1 MAESDAELVAAA
13 LEGDRGAFEQIV
25 VRFQSLVFNIAYHY
39 LGRRD
44 EVEDLAQEVFL
55 RVFQT
60 LGQFDRSRPLKHW
73 IGKIAVNRCLDELRK
88 RKIRRLHLLSD
99 LGDEPLNSIDT
110 LMEMSRKKQPLT
122 ELEAER
128 CMELLDLSMNGLPEK
143 DRMAFVL
150 REMEGQSYSD
160 LAAMLGISEVAA
172 RIRVSRARKR
182 LQEELER
189 LFHEQ
194 H

>member
-1 MAESDAELVAAA
+1 MAESDAELVAGA
-13 LEGDRGAFEQIV
+13 LEGDRQSFEKIV
-25 VRFQSLVFNIAYHY
+25 SRFQGFVINIAYHY
-39 LGRRD
+39 LGRRG

-60 LGQFDRSRPLKHW
+60 LERYDTKRPLKHW

-88 RKIRRLHLLSD
+88 RKIRKLHLVADLSD
-99 LGDEPLNSIDT
+99 EDRTGIDQ
-110 LMEMSRKKQPLT
+110 LVEASVQNRALT
-122 ELEAER
+122 ELEAEECLR
-128 CMELLDLSMNGLPEK
+128 LLNMSMDGLPEK

-150 REMEGQSYSD
+150 REMEGQDYPG

-182 LQEELER
+182 LHKELER
-189 LFHEQ
+189 LLHEK
-194 H
+194 

>member
-1 MAESDAELVAAA
+1 MAESDAELVRAA
-13 LEGDRGAFEQIV
+13 LNGDREAFEEIV
-25 VRFQSLVFNIAYHY
+25 SRYQNLVFNIAYHY

-60 LGQFDRSRPLKHW
+60 LDRYDTDRPLKHW
-73 IGKIAVNRCLDELRK
+73 IGKIAVNRCLDVLRK
-88 RKIRRLHLLSD
+88 RKIRRLHLVSD
-99 LGDEPLNSIDT
+99 LGDDELEDIEQLIAASSQN
-110 LMEMSRKKQPLT
+110 RPLT

-128 CMELLDLSMNGLPEK
+128 CMELLEISMNVLPEK

-150 REMEGQSYSD
+150 REMEGQGYAD

-182 LQEELER
+182 LEAELER
-189 LFHEQ
+189 LLHEYQ
-194 H
+194 